1 MKEQESNYEDKFLNI
16 LTEYIGIEEYTTN
29 VGIYFKNADDSLK
42 EDGDIKIYNDE
53 TNELIHTF
61 TKDEW
66 SKYTKEKPYMYDE
79 GIKHIRV
86 ETSEVNQSSVFEV
99 CHKKELNVEKM
110 VSEISKE
117 DFDKI
122 TYIYTYLTGSVVIGE
137 DTNSLDRI
145 GKATYKGQESKIEVT
160 AQPKTITNQAT
171 SENHKIVIKTVNDK
185 IDCAKWINGE
195 FLVKLPEDIIY
206 AEINDITVN
215 NSNITI
221 LGHDIYKEGNNY
233 FIKIITENET
243 EDVYEI
249 TIDADITPNPLGK
262 KEYKYF
268 QVYAHNANCNNYYKY
283 EKDVY
288 DVNKN
293 SNIEENVGYDTTPIE
308 IVPPTNLLTSE
319 SITNYDVEQNIT
331 VAPNIANVKK
341 EQRTATINVYVK
353 NEYTSTISDAII
365 LGEIPYVGNE
375 YIINK
380 YNLNSEFTVEMQ
392 NSGLKV
398 PEQLKNIVNVYY
410 TENETATQ
418 DITLE
423 DNGWTQTPPD
433 WTKVRRYLIDFG
445 TYKIPRNAEY
455 TFMYDVKI
463 PEGIEYDKAA
473 YCNHAIFFC
482 LDTIGGKL
490 PTQTEPNRVGL
501 RIARQYNLNI
511 TKHKKGTTQA
521 VSGATYRLTEKKDE
535 AIISTKMLTTN
546 INGELKLNDLSINKT
561 YTLKE
566 IKAPENYELNED
578 EIEFKVIENAENK
591 LEVQVLSE
599 AKFKNEPVIETSET
613 AREILKAEIEDSP
626 KYKVIITKKE
636 KDTNVK
642 LKNVKFQ
649 ISETEKDANEGKVI
663 RTNNEGIITLD
674 NLVLN
679 KEYTLKEVQAEGY
692 YLPENDYTFKLA
704 VNAEGEYEI
713 VSNIPNT
720 LLSNIE
726 DIPTLNIE
734 IFNEKVPTYTL
745 EILKVAVA
753 DDNNTGLA
761 GAKYQLKSI
770 NTGNTE
776 TYITNNEGIIQINNL
791 YEFVEG
797 KNATGEYTLQEEKA
811 PYGYANNAEKI
822 IFVTNKTDE
831 GYNITVSNQE
841 SLTSLKEV
849 IKTETG
855 IKLILQDRPLFKLTK
870 IDEESKKA
878 IPNVEFI
885 IYSTTPGGKTVD
897 YAQDPS
903 GNYIGE
909 QNENGDFVVKTN
921 SNGEISLALPAGYFK
936 AVEIKAPAEYVLP
949 ESEIERTHYFKTEGI
964 KNDLEISSIEDLLD
978 FSERVNAGESFEGKM
993 VALTQTID
1001 FMDPNSYENAADTE
1015 KYGDYNGDGIVESIM
1030 AELNNTTPNDRGIV
1044 PSGFRPIGTNKNQFK
1059 GSFEGNDCEIRNIY
1073 IYKEDG
1079 AALFG
1084 YSGGDIS
1091 NLRLVKGE
1099 ENTRETDIIGS
1110 DKMST
1115 IHGGIVARG
1124 GSNSIINCYNSMN
1137 VKGYCVG
1144 GICGYGNN
1152 DVINCVNDGNMVATN
1167 DVAGICA
1174 HGGQVI
1180 GCVNNGSIIGTSTSG
1195 GYAAGIASNTG
1206 KVCNSTNN
1214 GKVEGWRAAGISG
1227 YGGSI
1232 EYCVNNGE
1240 IKAKDGAAGIHWSI
1254 GNVYN
1259 SINNGSVTS
1268 DNVAVGI
1275 AGEGCSNVEN
1285 SCNAGYV
1292 TGEYVAGIGYTVT
1305 NITNC
1310 YNIGEIYGKN
1320 AAAGIA
1326 TGAGA
1331 SKVNNCYNKGNITGK
1346 NSAAGIATQYSASPY
1361 MENCYN
1367 NGTVTSQLG
1376 NAAGI
1381 YTSYTY
1387 QSGNN
1392 GPAQQIKNCYNTGNI
1407 TGVDYVAG
1415 LANSSLSTTNSYNI
1429 GKIEGKNYV
1438 GGLVSS
1444 KIRSYSSLEK
1454 CFNGGNVVGENYVS
1468 GICANNGTDNNKA
1481 SIWCKV
1487 YNVYNCGNVTGNT
1500 NVTGIADLILEEKS
1514 TYNTGKITGNTN
1526 VHQLYNVCLEANDS
1540 YIKGMY
1546 YLDNTLAESDKY
1558 GAIPKTETE
1567 MKSMEFTSLLNQ
1579 GELVWQY
1586 NPNSYPT
1593 LNIQKDFKIEINI
1606 PKIEQKDTVTTQPLT
1621 EITVSNKIHQ
1631 YNITTE
1637 IGLNSNN
1644 ERLDGTITGEYKEN
1658 TYPEIKNKKWV
1669 ETVKHGDSNA
1679 KKIEIKPNGNYG
1691 IMKITINGEEIN
1703 FIPDSEGNVTLDVGY
1718 FENVT
1723 QDIHIVV
1730 IFEEGLTKVIEH
1742 HYLKTATGEYT
1753 TISVADDVYYI
1764 GKVGNPYTT
1773 EPKFNIE
1780 NLTLEKDAQGSF
1792 VTPQNAQ
1799 GLFKT
1804 EVQEITYYYEPEGI
1818 NLTIE
1823 HYYEGTQT
1831 KINLQGQTIETKID
1845 LFDPVV
1851 EVENDKYEI
1860 VQYGSLDIDENEDY
1874 KNIIED
1880 YELVSIR
1887 MNSKLKR
1894 RVNVQE
1900 TIEFS
1905 NDTEVDYYYK
1915 LTDFKITTDVIEHEE
1930 KHINGTVDSN
1940 VKGGSISG
1948 EDENPYEK
1956 VGKAEQPQKEI
1967 TITPDEGYEIVKIV
1981 IKNLKSD
1988 TEGTQVNLDEL
1999 QVNPDGSITLPKEY
2013 IADSVNG
2020 MQDNKHIEVEFR
2032 AKTNVVIKHL
2042 EKGTE
2047 KVLYKTEDGKDYELI
2062 SGYEGENF
2070 ETGRK
2075 VIQNYKAALLEIS
2088 ENVKVGVTDDI
2099 KQNMSSYTNVE
2110 TDENSYVNGKMYAD
2124 TLTIIYWY
2132 ERVPAG
2138 IIVKHIEVNEK
2149 EIKQGLTLTSG
2160 TLLDEE
2166 EIKGHAGLTGE
2177 NLRKTYENTE
2187 DKKYK
2192 NLIFV
2197 NGPESADANIIIVS
2211 KDEDSK
2217 EAEYKENTVVEVRYY
2232 YERQYEVTTKVQLH
2246 KEVVNGTEVEEAGGT
2261 ISKEGTGSIS
2271 EATTYEIINS
2281 MGYNKKQ
2288 IEIIPDKNYRVKEVT
2303 INGIKYEFIKENG
2316 KVVLKAGTED
2326 SEEGA
2331 YFKEVQE
2338 DKHVVVEFER
2348 IPAKVTIEYRDA
2360 YTKELIDEEP
2370 IKVLNGYVADEYNE
2384 TRPFIEGYVS
2394 AEPEPTNNKG
2404 QMTEEEIVVVYWYNK
2419 QFKITTDVIEHEEKD
2434 KFGTAINV
2442 KGGSISGE
2450 DEDTYEIV
2458 TRGESN
2464 TREIVIVPNLHYEVK
2479 QVKINGKVID
2489 FVKEFT
2495 NTNNSIIIPAKYFE
2509 NMQED
2514 KHIEVEFKKKTA
2526 IVKVQHI
2533 DEETNEVIYR
2543 TLDGSEFET
2552 IVGIVNEQYKTSSKE
2567 IQYYELV
2574 QNKLPENAEGRM
2586 TLNETIVTY
2595 YYRKLPFNMKLEKEI
2610 SEITVN
2616 GKNYEVVNN
2625 KSSKLKLK
2633 LLEKEKAEILV
2644 TYKITVTNTEK
2655 IAGNVVI

>member
-1 MKEQESNYEDKFLNI
+1 M
-16 LTEYIGIEEYTTN
+16 
-29 VGIYFKNADDSLK
+29 
-42 EDGDIKIYNDE
+42 
-53 TNELIHTF
+53 
-61 TKDEW
+61 
-66 SKYTKEKPYMYDE
+66 
-79 GIKHIRV
+79 
-86 ETSEVNQSSVFEV
+86 
-99 CHKKELNVEKM
+99 
-110 VSEISKE
+110 
-117 DFDKI
+117 
-122 TYIYTYLTGSVVIGE
+122 
-137 DTNSLDRI
+137 
-145 GKATYKGQESKIEVT
+145 
-160 AQPKTITNQAT
+160 
-171 SENHKIVIKTVNDK
+171 
-185 IDCAKWINGE
+185 
-195 FLVKLPEDIIY
+195 
-206 AEINDITVN
+206 
-215 NSNITI
+215 
-221 LGHDIYKEGNNY
+221 
-233 FIKIITENET
+233 
-243 EDVYEI
+243 
-249 TIDADITPNPLGK
+249 
-262 KEYKYF
+262 
-268 QVYAHNANCNNYYKY
+268 
-283 EKDVY
+283 
-288 DVNKN
+288 
-293 SNIEENVGYDTTPIE
+293 
-308 IVPPTNLLTSE
+308 
-319 SITNYDVEQNIT
+319 
-331 VAPNIANVKK
+331 
-341 EQRTATINVYVK
+341 
-353 NEYTSTISDAII
+353 
-365 LGEIPYVGNE
+365 
-375 YIINK
+375 
-380 YNLNSEFTVEMQ
+380 
-392 NSGLKV
+392 
-398 PEQLKNIVNVYY
+398 
-410 TENETATQ
+410 
-418 DITLE
+418 
-423 DNGWTQTPPD
+423 
-433 WTKVRRYLIDFG
+433 
-445 TYKIPRNAEY
+445 
-455 TFMYDVKI
+455 
-463 PEGIEYDKAA
+463 
-473 YCNHAIFFC
+473 
-482 LDTIGGKL
+482 
-490 PTQTEPNRVGL
+490 
-501 RIARQYNLNI
+501 
-511 TKHKKGTTQA
+511 
-521 VSGATYRLTEKKDE
+521 
-535 AIISTKMLTTN
+535 
-546 INGELKLNDLSINKT
+546 
-561 YTLKE
+561 
-566 IKAPENYELNED
+566 
-578 EIEFKVIENAENK
+578 
-591 LEVQVLSE
+591 
-599 AKFKNEPVIETSET
+599 
-613 AREILKAEIEDSP
+613 
-626 KYKVIITKKE
+626 
-636 KDTNVK
+636 
-642 LKNVKFQ
+642 
-649 ISETEKDANEGKVI
+649 
-663 RTNNEGIITLD
+663 
-674 NLVLN
+674 
-679 KEYTLKEVQAEGY
+679 
-692 YLPENDYTFKLA
+692 
-704 VNAEGEYEI
+704 
-713 VSNIPNT
+713 
-720 LLSNIE
+720 
-726 DIPTLNIE
+726 
-734 IFNEKVPTYTL
+734 
-745 EILKVAVA
+745 
-753 DDNNTGLA
+753 
-761 GAKYQLKSI
+761 
-770 NTGNTE
+770 
-776 TYITNNEGIIQINNL
+776 
-791 YEFVEG
+791 
-797 KNATGEYTLQEEKA
+797 
-811 PYGYANNAEKI
+811 
-822 IFVTNKTDE
+822 
-831 GYNITVSNQE
+831 
-841 SLTSLKEV
+841 
-849 IKTETG
+849 
-855 IKLILQDRPLFKLTK
+855 QDRPLFKLTK
-870 IDEESKKA
+870 IDEQSKKA

-885 IYSTTPGGKTVD
+885 IYSTTSGGKTVD
-897 YAQDPS
+897 YAQGLS

-909 QNENGDFVVKTN
+909 QNENGDFVVKTD

-936 AVEIKAPAEYVLP
+936 AVEIKAPDEYVLP
-949 ESEIERTHYFKTEGI
+949 ESENERTHYFKTEGI
-964 KNDLEISSIEDLLD
+964 KNDFEISYIEDLLD
-978 FSERVNAGESFEGKM
+978 FSERVNSGESFEGKT

-1001 FMDPNSYENAADTE
+1001 FMDKDSYKNADDTE

-1030 AELNNTTPNDRGIV
+1030 VELNNTTQSDSGIV
-1044 PSGFRPIGTNKNQFK
+1044 PSGFRPIGTEENQFK
-1059 GSFEGNDCEIRNIY
+1059 GSFDGNGCEIRNIY
-1073 IYKEDG
+1073 INNEDN

-1084 YSGGDIS
+1084 YSSGDIS
-1091 NLRLVKGE
+1091 NLKLMKGE
-1099 ENTRETDIIGS
+1099 ENTRETDIVGS
-1110 DKMST
+1110 D
-1115 IHGGIVARG
+1115 
-1124 GSNSIINCYNSMN
+1124 
-1137 VKGYCVG
+1137 
-1144 GICGYGNN
+1144 
-1152 DVINCVNDGNMVATN
+1152 
-1167 DVAGICA
+1167 
-1174 HGGQVI
+1174 
-1180 GCVNNGSIIGTSTSG
+1180 TSSKVH
-1195 GYAAGIASNTG
+1195 AGIAAFPKG
-1206 KVCNSTNN
+1206 VYNSTNN
-1214 GKVEGWRAAGISG
+1214 GNIEGWMAAGIS
-1227 YGGSI
+1227 SASSTI
-1232 EYCVNNGE
+1232 EYCINNGE
-1240 IKAKDGAAGIHWSI
+1240 IKAKEKAAGIHCWAG

-1268 DNVAVGI
+1268 DNIAVGI
-1275 AGEGCSNVEN
+1275 AGEGCRNVEN
-1285 SCNAGYV
+1285 SCNTGYV
-1292 TGEYVAGIGYTVT
+1292 TGEYAAGIGYTVS

-1320 AAAGIA
+1320 TAAGIA
-1326 TGAGA
+1326 AGGGT

-1346 NSAAGIATQYSASPY
+1346 NSAAGIATLSSASPY

-1387 QSGNN
+1387 QTGYD

-1444 KIRSYSSLEK
+1444 KIKTSSYLAK
-1454 CFNGGNVVGENYVS
+1454 CFNGGTVVGENYVS
-1468 GICANNGTDNNKA
+1468 GICANNGTDN
-1481 SIWCKV
+1481 SSWCQV

-1500 NVTGIADLILEEKS
+1500 NVTGIADLILYEKS
-1514 TYNTGKITGNTN
+1514 TYNIGKITGSTN
-1526 VHQLYNVCLEANDS
+1526 VHQLYNVCLVANDS

-1593 LNIQKDFKIEINI
+1593 LNIPKDFNIEINI

-1621 EITVSNKIHQ
+1621 EITVSNQIHQ

-1644 ERLDGTITGEYKEN
+1644 ERLGGTITGEYNED

-1669 ETVKHGDSNA
+1669 ETVKHGGSNA
-1679 KKIEIKPNGNYG
+1679 KKIEIKPNENYG

-1753 TISVADDVYYI
+1753 TISVADDVCYI

-1773 EPKFNIE
+1773 APKFNIE
-1780 NLTLEKDAQGSF
+1780 NLTLEKDAQGNF

-1831 KINLQGQTIETKID
+1831 KINLQGQAIETKID
-1845 LFDPVV
+1845 SFDPVV

-1930 KHINGTVDSN
+1930 KHINGTVNSN

-2047 KVLYKTEDGKDYELI
+2047 KVLYTTEDGKDYELI

-2177 NLRKTYENTE
+2177 TLRKTYENTE
-2187 DKKYK
+2187 DEKYK

-2197 NGPESADANIIIVS
+2197 NGPESTDANIIIVS

-2232 YERQYEVTTKVQLH
+2232 YERQYEVTTKVKLH
-2246 KEVVNGTEVEEAGGT
+2246 KEVVNGTEVEVAGGT
-2261 ISKEGTGSIS
+2261 ISKEGS
-2271 EATTYEIINS
+2271 ENILEVTTYEIINS

-2316 KVVLKAGTED
+2316 KVVLKAGAED

-2384 TRPFIEGYVS
+2384 TRPHIEGYVS

-2434 KFGTAINV
+2434 KFDNIINV
-2442 KGGSISGE
+2442 KGGAISGE
-2450 DEDTYEIV
+2450 DEEAYEIV
-2458 TRGESN
+2458 TKGESN
-2464 TREIVIVPNLHYEVK
+2464 TREIVITPNLCYEVK
-2479 QVKINGKVID
+2479 QVKINGEVIE
-2489 FVKEFT
+2489 FVKEF
-2495 NTNNSIIIPAKYFE
+2495 NYADNSIIIPAKYFE

-2514 KHIEVEFKKKTA
+2514 KHIEVEFKKKTT
-2526 IVKVQHI
+2526 IVKVQHL
-2533 DEETNEVIYR
+2533 DEETNEVIYK
-2543 TLDGSEFET
+2543 TPDGSEVET
-2552 IVGIVNEQYKTSSKE
+2552 IVGMVNEQYKTSSKE
-2567 IQYYELV
+2567 IKYYELV
-2574 QNKLPENAEGRM
+2574 HDKLPENAEGRM

-2595 YYRKLPFNMKLEKEI
+2595 YYKKLPFNIKLEKEI

-2616 GKNYEVVNN
+2616 GKVYEVVNN

-2633 LLEKEKAEILV
+2633 LLENEKAEILV

-2655 IAGNVVI
+2655 IAGNVVIQEKLPEGFEFVKEKSASEWVEKDGTYSVSITNIQPSESKEVIITVECTISDNKSIENPLEKQNIASISETDNVPNFEETTLVDNEDSATIEIIIEYVNEEEKSDDKVDNDDKDGKEDNVVVNTGDKLNANILLLGTSITAIVLSCITAVVLKRDYEE